1 MVKKRLKVS
10 MSDII
15 ANIGADVV
23 KALLDALK
31 DNRIVATFQK
41 LEKENPINKGHV
53 MIVATITMESMGE
66 VFNPNGQKADG
77 SKAEQ

>member
-15 ANIGADVV
+15 ANIGTDAV

-41 LEKENPINKGHV
+41 LEKENPINEGHA
-53 MIVATITMESMGE
+53 MIMATITMERIEKMEDQGQE
-66 VFNPNGQKADG
+66 VAV
-77 SKAEQ
+77 